1 MKLYMKVP
9 YEPSWNKPPSNMHP
23 AFIKLIDG
31 HDQVGVI
38 EKSFFADTDV
48 LPDHYS
54 MTDRRDD

>member
-1 MKLYMKVP
+1 
-9 YEPSWNKPPSNMHP
+9 MHP

>member
-1 MKLYMKVP
+1 
-9 YEPSWNKPPSNMHP
+9 MHP

-38 EKSFFADTDV
+38 EKSSFADTDV

-54 MTDRRDD
+54 MTDRGMIDNVRQKEAVSC